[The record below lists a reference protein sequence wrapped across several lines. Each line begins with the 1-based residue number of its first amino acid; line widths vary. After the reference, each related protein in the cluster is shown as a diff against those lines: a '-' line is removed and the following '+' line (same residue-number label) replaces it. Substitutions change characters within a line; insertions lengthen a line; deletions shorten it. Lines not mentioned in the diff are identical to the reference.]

1 MWNANNQNLVESD
14 ENESKENFH
23 SSPDDVKNFKLNTLN
38 AKMALFNHFYKLK
51 ICAFSC
57 VSLN

>member
-23 SSPDDVKNFKLNTLN
+23 SSPEDVKNFKLNTLN
-38 AKMALFNHFYKLK
+38 AKWFYLTIFTNWKYVLS
-51 ICAFSC
+51 AVF
-57 VSLN
+57 L